1 MSLVTINSSKK
12 KLTCS
17 ITFDKVGGTTILI
30 DTINIKQIVSSQ
42 NIKRV
47 WKSPGTRLKF
57 KLYPDDSPICNIYRV
72 VSGYGYINRISNSVA
87 VIYENKDIVTL
98 EIRVQTYTTRFM
110 KRKKKNAQASVS
122 SKDC

>member
-17 ITFDKVGGTTILI
+17 ITFDKVGETILI
-30 DTINIKQIVSSQ
+30 DTINITQIVSSQ

-57 KLYPDDSPICNIYRV
+57 KLYPDDHTLGNLYRV
-72 VSGYGYINRISNSVA
+72 VSGYGYINRISNDVA
-87 VIYENKDIVTL
+87 VIYENDNVVTC

-110 KRKKKNAQASVS
+110 KKRMRNAKVGDNT
-122 SKDC
+122 KDC